1 MGTGSIGILIA
12 AICLVSTATPFIRW
26 ASPAP
31 AATVAALRVL
41 LAAAVLLL
49 VGRDAFAR
57 FVALPARDRLL
68 IVLSGLLFGAH
79 LGVWIASLYFT
90 STAASVALVATSPVF
105 AALLGAVVG
114 DRVGR
119 REWLGIAVAGG
130 GCAVLAGGDWRAG
143 GDALVGD
150 ALALFGAATVAG
162 YLVIGR
168 RLRSAIPLA
177 PYLAMVNLVGGV
189 GLLLVALAIGA
200 PLTGLPAHSYAAIAC
215 SALVASLGG
224 HTLLNIAVR
233 RTPTHL
239 VTLASLG
246 EPIGAS
252 LLTWAF
258 FAEEPA
264 VHAVIGGAIILAGIA
279 VGFAGRRRAD

>member
-1 MGTGSIGILIA
+1 VAILVL
-12 AICLVSTATPFIRW
+12 AILMVSTATPFIRW
-26 ASPAP
+26 AAPAP
-31 AATVAALRVL
+31 AASVAALRVL
-41 LAAAVLLL
+41 LAAAVLLV

-57 FVALPARDRLL
+57 FAALGARDRAL
-68 IVLSGLLFGAH
+68 VVVSGVLFGAH

-119 REWLGIAVAGG
+119 REWFGIAIAAA

-143 GDALVGD
+143 GDAIIGD
-150 ALALFGAATVAG
+150 ALALLGAATVAG

-168 RLRSAIPLA
+168 RLRAAMPLA
-177 PYLAMVNLVGGV
+177 PYLALVNLVAGV
-189 GLLLVALAIGA
+189 GLLLVALAIDA
-200 PLTGLPAHSYAAIAC
+200 PLAGLPVHSYAAIAC
-215 SALVASLGG
+215 SAIVASLGG
-224 HTLLNIAVR
+224 HTLLNVAVR

-264 VHAVIGGAIILAGIA
+264 AHAALGGAIVLAGIA
-279 VGFAGRRRAD
+279 LGFAGRTRA